1 MRKNDSLTSF
11 IITNQSANLERR
23 RKVIKHSFIQLK
35 ISNNEYRSTIG
46 TKVQWLMNRIDG
58 NRLHLASK
66 KLLSVDNS
74 ISINQ
79 WMAEF
84 QVSIADQ

>member
-1 MRKNDSLTSF
+1 M
-11 IITNQSANLERR
+11 I
-23 RKVIKHSFIQLK
+23 HSFIQLK
-35 ISNNEYRSTIG
+35 VSNNEYRSTIG
-46 TKVQWLMNRIDG
+46 TKVQWLMDRIDG
-58 NRLHLASK
+58 NLLHLARK